1 MTDSQLNLD
10 LPVRL
15 HPLTYLDEGEDV
27 TVGRGDIDSYGVFP
41 RDGAELVR
49 RLEQG
54 SSPNEAARWYEE
66 QYGETVDVAEF
77 LEVLGDLDLLVRQGE
92 DVATIRVVRWR
103 RLGAALFSPPAWI
116 AYGIIV
122 AAAVGAMVHDHR
134 LIPRYQHIFF
144 TRSSLTILTLGIVL
158 GQVPWMLLHEA
169 FHALAG
175 RRLGLNS
182 RLSIGRRFYY
192 VVFVTSLDGLVAVPR
207 RKRYLPMLA
216 GMVLDVVAVA
226 SLTLGA
232 SALASSGGA
241 GVFFYKL
248 FLSMAFG
255 VVIRLAW
262 QFYFFLRTDL
272 FFLASTVLGCN
283 DLQGASRQHL
293 ANRVKILLRRRS
305 RVESMDAWTDR
316 DVAVARWY
324 SWLMVAGYSLLIFMV
339 ATVLAPTAYRIV
351 EIVLHKLRQQRT
363 FLGAADLVLFLI
375 LNFSDLAIAAYLA
388 VRSYRR
394 NRARGDELVPSAAA
408 VEQFPPAA
416 LNTPAA

>member
-1 MTDSQLNLD
+1 MTDTQLNLD
-10 LPVRL
+10 EPVRL
-15 HPLTYLDEGEDV
+15 HPLTYLDEGDDV
-27 TVGRGDIDSYGVFP
+27 TVGRADIDSYGVFP

-54 SSPNEAARWYEE
+54 SSPNQAARWYEE

-77 LEVLGDLDLLVRQGE
+77 LEVLGDLDLLVPHGE
-92 DVATIRVVRWR
+92 TAAVVEEVRWR
-103 RLGAALFSPPAWI
+103 RLGSALFSPVAWVV
-116 AYGIIV
+116 YGVIV
-122 AAAVGAMVHDHR
+122 AAAVVTMVRDHS

-182 RLSIGRRFYY
+182 KLSIGRRFYY

-216 GMVLDVVAVA
+216 GMVLDVLAVS

-232 SALASSGGA
+232 AALSSTSGA
-241 GVFFYKL
+241 GAFFYKL

-283 DLQGASRQHL
+283 DLQGASREHL
-293 ANRVKILLRRRS
+293 VQPGQASVTAPVQRLVHGGVDGTRCSRRS
-305 RVESMDAWTDR
+305 LVLVAHGDRVLVADLHGGNRHGTDR
-316 DVAVARWY
+316 VSDYRDRGAQASRPADVPGRGRSDRVPHSQLQRPGDRRLPRH
-324 SWLMVAGYSLLIFMV
+324 SQLSPQAG
-339 ATVLAPTAYRIV
+339 PR
-351 EIVLHKLRQQRT
+351 
-363 FLGAADLVLFLI
+363 
-375 LNFSDLAIAAYLA
+375 
-388 VRSYRR
+388 
-394 NRARGDELVPSAAA
+394 
-408 VEQFPPAA
+408 
-416 LNTPAA
+416 

>member
-1 MTDSQLNLD
+1 MTDTQLNLD
-10 LPVRL
+10 EPVRL
-15 HPLTYLDEGEDV
+15 HPLTYLEEGDDV
-27 TVGRGDIDSYGVFP
+27 TVGRADIDSYGVFP

-54 SSPNEAARWYEE
+54 SSPSQAARWYEE

-77 LEVLGDLDLLVRQGE
+77 LEVLGELDLLVPPGE
-92 DVATIRVVRWR
+92 TAAVVEEVRWR
-103 RLGAALFSPPAWI
+103 RLGSALFSPAAWVV
-116 AYGIIV
+116 YGVIV
-122 AAAVGAMVHDHR
+122 AAAVVTMVRDHS

-182 RLSIGRRFYY
+182 KLSIGRRFYY

-216 GMVLDVVAVA
+216 GMVLDVLAVS

-232 SALASSGGA
+232 AALSSSSGAGA
-241 GVFFYKL
+241 FFYKL

-283 DLQGASRQHL
+283 DLQGASREHL
-293 ANRVKILLRRRS
+293 SNRVKRLLRRRS
-305 RVESMDAWTDR
+305 SVSSMDEWTAR
-316 DVAVARWY
+316 DVGVARWY
-324 SWLMVAGYSLLIFMV
+324 SWLMVTGYSLLIFMV
-339 ATVLAPTAYRIV
+339 ATVMAPTAYRII
-351 EIVLHKLRQQRT
+351 EIVVHKLRDQRT
-363 FLGAADLVLFLI
+363 FLGGADLIVFLI
-375 LNFSDLAIAAYLA
+375 LNFSDLAIAGL
-388 VRSYRR
+388 S
-394 NRARGDELVPSAAA
+394 RGSQLSPQAG
-408 VEQFPPAA
+408 PR
-416 LNTPAA
+416 